1 MREEV
6 RFLVLSQTL
15 ELVQEQELEKAQGH
29 LVFHR
34 DQRYHRGPGC
44 CACQSKQLE
53 GELVLTYMTALAK

>member
-15 ELVQEQELEKAQGH
+15 ELVQELEEAQGH

-53 GELVLTYMTALAK
+53 GELVLTYMAALAK